1 MQNSFAKYHR
11 KKIKQ
16 YRLKYN
22 SMYNIIDTFYILST
36 YLSSLQV
43 LVRLQPSIS
52 ADVHP
57 YLNTGS
63 SSKFGI
69 AEEDL
74 AAVLEVLRSNSK
86 IVIMGLHVHIG
97 SMVQDV
103 SVYTDIH
110 QYARRTIAR
119 HRASLPQVRM
129 INIGGGL
136 AVDYTHQGH
145 APSVQHLQQAV
156 AGE

>member
-1 MQNSFAKYHR
+1 MQNSFATYLEKT
-11 KKIKQ
+11 IKQ
-16 YRLKYN
+16 YRLRYN
-22 SMYNIIDTFYILST
+22 SIIDIFYFLPIC
-36 YLSSLQV
+36 LSSLQV
-43 LVRLQPSIS
+43 LLRLQPSIS

-74 AAVLEVLRSNSK
+74 EDVLEVLRSNSR

>member
-1 MQNSFAKYHR
+1 M
-11 KKIKQ
+11 
-16 YRLKYN
+16 
-22 SMYNIIDTFYILST
+22 
-36 YLSSLQV
+36 
-43 LVRLQPSIS
+43 
-52 ADVHP
+52 
-57 YLNTGS
+57 
-63 SSKFGI
+63 
-69 AEEDL
+69 ED
-74 AAVLEVLRSNSK
+74 VLEVLRSNSR

-136 AVDYTHQGH
+136 GVDYTHQGH

>member
-1 MQNSFAKYHR
+1 MQNSFATYLE

-16 YRLKYN
+16 YRLRYN
-22 SMYNIIDTFYILST
+22 SIIDTFYFLPIYFSP
-36 YLSSLQV
+36 LQV
-43 LVRLQPSIS
+43 LLRLQPSIS

-74 AAVLEVLRSNSK
+74 EDVLEVLRSNTK

-119 HRASLPQVRM
+119 HRSSLPQVRM

-145 APSVQHLQQAV
+145 APSVQHLQLAV

>member
-1 MQNSFAKYHR
+1 MQNSFATYLE

-16 YRLKYN
+16 YRLRYN
-22 SMYNIIDTFYILST
+22 SIIDTFYFLPI
-36 YLSSLQV
+36 YLSPLQV
-43 LVRLQPSIS
+43 LLRLQPSIS

-74 AAVLEVLRSNSK
+74 EAVLEVLRSNSR

>member
-1 MQNSFAKYHR
+1 MQNSFATYLE

-16 YRLKYN
+16 YRLRYN
-22 SMYNIIDTFYILST
+22 STIIDTFYFRPI
-36 YLSSLQV
+36 YLSLLQV
-43 LVRLQPSIS
+43 LLRLQPSIS

-74 AAVLEVLRSNSK
+74 EDVLEVLRSNNK